1 MKIPKFKNEPY
12 TDWSKPANRKK
23 QEEAIAKLE
32 TQFGKEYPNIIG
44 SEKIY
49 SEDKLNSLNPSNPDQ
64 VVGVFQKG
72 TTDDANRAMEVA
84 LKKFEE
90 WRWVLP
96 AKRADYLFKAA
107 KIMRKRRFEIN
118 AAMILEVGKTW
129 PEADGDTAEAID
141 FLEFY
146 AREMLRYANAK
157 TAIQLPGEK
166 NELEYIPLGVG
177 VVIPPWNFPM
187 AILTGMTTAAVVAGN
202 TVVLKPSSDSPLIG
216 YKFMEV
222 MQETKLPAGVINFV
236 AGPGGA
242 VGDTLVK
249 HPKTRFIAFTGSKEV
264 GIHINVEAAK
274 VQPGQI
280 WLKRVVAEMGG
291 KDSIIVD
298 HETNLEEA
306 AAGVI
311 VSAFGFQ
318 GQKCSACSRA
328 IVDEK
333 VYDKFIGLLKS
344 KAESITIGQSK
355 DLSNYM
361 GPVINKGSMEK
372 MLEYIQVAQ
381 TEGGKLIIGGDIAP
395 GGGYFLRPTII
406 INVDPKATIAQE
418 EIFGP
423 VLAVIK
429 SKNFDHALEIA
440 NNTEYGLTGA
450 VYTKNKKKLERAKK
464 EFYCGNLYLNR
475 KCTGAMVGA
484 HPFGGFNM
492 SGTDSKAGGQD
503 YLGLFTQAKSVAIK
517 IK

>member
-1 MKIPKFKNEPY
+1 MSIPKFKNEPY
-12 TDWSKPANRKK
+12 LDWSKPANRKK

-32 TQFGKEYPNIIG
+32 SQFGKEYPNIIG
-44 SEKIY
+44 GEKVY
-49 SEDKLNSLNPSNPDQ
+49 SSAKFNSLNPSNPNQ
-64 VVGVFQKG
+64 IVGVFQKG
-72 TTDDANRAMEVA
+72 TADDALKALDVA

-90 WRWVLP
+90 WRWVPP
-96 AKRADYLFKAA
+96 AKRAQYLFKAA

-157 TAIQLPGEK
+157 TAVQLPGEK
-166 NELEYIPLGVG
+166 DELEYIPLGVG
-177 VVIPPWNFPM
+177 LVVPPWNFPM
-187 AILTGMTTAAVVAGN
+187 AILTGMATAAVVAGN

-222 MQETKLPAGVINFV
+222 MQEAKLPAGVVNFV
-236 AGPGGA
+236 AGPGGS

-249 HPKTRFIAFTGSKEV
+249 HPKIRFIAFTGSKEV

-291 KDSIIVD
+291 KDSIIID
-298 HETNLEEA
+298 SETNLEEA
-306 AAGVI
+306 AAGVT
-311 VSAFGFQ
+311 VAAFGFQ

-328 IVDEK
+328 IVDKK
-333 VYDKFIGLLKS
+333 VYDKFIDMLKQ
-344 KAESITIGQSK
+344 KAKSITVGSSK

-372 MLEYIQVAQ
+372 MLEYIQTAQ
-381 TEGGKLIIGGDIAP
+381 KEGGRLIIGGNLAP
-395 GGGYFLRPTII
+395 GDGYFLKPTII
-406 INVDPKATIAQE
+406 ADVNPKATIAQE

-429 SKNFDHALEIA
+429 AENFDHALEIA

-450 VYTKNKKKLERAKK
+450 AYSKNKKKLDQAKK

-503 YLGLFTQAKSVAIK
+503 YLLLFTQAKSIATKVK
-517 IK
+517 